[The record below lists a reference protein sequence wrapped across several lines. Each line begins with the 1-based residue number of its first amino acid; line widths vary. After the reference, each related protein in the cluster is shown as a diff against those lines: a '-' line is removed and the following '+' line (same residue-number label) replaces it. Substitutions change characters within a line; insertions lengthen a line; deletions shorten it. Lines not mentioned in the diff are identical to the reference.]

1 MQFNFFKYFC
11 SKSVLF
17 SENQWKYQKVT
28 KSKIKWS
35 QAFYREVGSVML
47 RKHGKSFGQN
57 PRERL
62 SQWSL
67 ILRD

>member
-1 MQFNFFKYFC
+1 MQFNFFKYVC

-35 QAFYREVGSVML
+35 QVFYREVGSVML
-47 RKHGKSFGQN
+47 RKHES
-57 PRERL
+57 RL
-62 SQWSL
+62 VKTQEKGCRS
-67 ILRD
+67 DP